1 MDYTFPARLLVAH
14 IIGDFVLQ
22 PDRWVEH
29 RNRKHFASPALYL
42 HGLIHFFLVMGL
54 SFTANAWWIGGIIGA
69 GHIIL
74 DGSKALIRAH
84 GIGAFLTDQFIH
96 VGIIIACWCQLQDIH
111 LAATL
116 RPLVAVPALWWVA
129 IGYLLNIFLYP
140 RLIALATEKWR
151 VHVPTER
158 ELLYKAGR
166 WIGIIERIL
175 VFTFVLIGQYAA
187 VGFLMAAKSV
197 LRFGDLRESKDKG
210 HTEYVLIGTLL
221 SFGLALITGIL
232 LRALLTGR
240 FIGL

>member
-22 PDRWVEH
+22 PDSWVES
-29 RNRKHFASPALYL
+29 RNRRHFASPYLYI
-42 HGLIHFFLVMGL
+42 HGLIHFALAMAF
-54 SFTANAWWIGGIIGA
+54 SFTADAWWIGAVIGG
-69 GHIIL
+69 GHILL
-74 DGSKALIRAH
+74 DGGKALLR
-84 GIGAFLTDQFIH
+84 GNSVGAFVVDQMLH
-96 VGIIIACWCQLQDIH
+96 LAIIAACWCRLQDIH
-111 LAATL
+111 PAVVL
-116 RPLVAVPALWWVA
+116 RPLIDAPALWWIA
-129 IGYLLNIFLYP
+129 TGYLLNIFLYP
-140 RLIALATEKWR
+140 RFIALATQKWR
-151 VHVPTER
+151 VHVPPER

-232 LRALLTGR
+232 LRALVTGK
-240 FIGL
+240 FIQV

>member
-22 PDRWVEH
+22 PDSWVAS
-29 RNRKHFASPALYL
+29 RNKKHFASPYLYL
-42 HGLIHFFLVMGL
+42 HGLIHFTLVMGL
-54 SFTANAWWIGGIIGA
+54 SFSADAWWIGAIIGA
-69 GHIIL
+69 GHIVL
-74 DGSKALIRAH
+74 DGGKALFRANDIRAF
-84 GIGAFLTDQFIH
+84 IIDQLLH
-96 VGIIIACWCQLQDIH
+96 VAIIAACWCYVQNIQL
-111 LAATL
+111 AVVL
-116 RPLVAVPALWWVA
+116 RPLIAAPGLWW
-129 IGYLLNIFLYP
+129 ITTGYLLNIFLYP

-151 VHVPTER
+151 VHVPPER

-232 LRALLTGR
+232 LRALLTGK
-240 FIGL
+240 FIIG